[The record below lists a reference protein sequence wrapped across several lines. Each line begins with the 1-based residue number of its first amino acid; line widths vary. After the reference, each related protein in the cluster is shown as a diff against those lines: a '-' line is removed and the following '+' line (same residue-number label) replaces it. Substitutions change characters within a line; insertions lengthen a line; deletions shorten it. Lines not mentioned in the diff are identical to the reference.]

1 MTGFLVTVTVLL
13 AAAAAIYAYCI
24 RRRTRS

>member
-1 MTGFLVTVTVLL
+1 VIGFVAVVVALGAV
-13 AAAAAIYAYCI
+13 AFSIYLYCI